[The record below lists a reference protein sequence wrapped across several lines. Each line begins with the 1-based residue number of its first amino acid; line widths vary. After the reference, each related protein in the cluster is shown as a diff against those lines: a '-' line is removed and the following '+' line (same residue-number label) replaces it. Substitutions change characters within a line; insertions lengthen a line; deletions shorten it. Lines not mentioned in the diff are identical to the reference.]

1 MTLRKRTALAIKYQK
16 GSFMIELVFVLTAL
30 WGVYLFGADL
40 SHQLFVRAKL
50 DRSSFALVNVIKER
64 TRYFDADVLA
74 GKNLSVTNADL
85 KDLAEVAGRMLD
97 MPPEDVAIRIES
109 LTNKTNLAVFTSS
122 KFKSLNCKTESIRSY
137 AELAPVENAVVFPLY
152 RVSLCEEQ
160 TSWFK
165 PFFNGGKSTTVAI
178 TSSSIMPGR

>member
-1 MTLRKRTALAIKYQK
+1 MTLHKRAAFPNKYQK
-16 GSFMIELVFVLTAL
+16 GSFTIELVFVLTAL

-64 TRYFDADVLA
+64 TRYFEADVLA
-74 GKNLSVTNADL
+74 GKNLSVTHNDL
-85 KDLAEVAGRMLD
+85 LDLAAVAGRMLNI
-97 MPPEDVAIRIES
+97 PPEDVAIRIES
-109 LTNKTNLAVFTSS
+109 LTNKTNMTVFTSD
-122 KFKSLNCKTESIRSY
+122 KFKSLNCKTDSIRSY
-137 AELAPVENAVVFPLY
+137 AELVPVENTVVFPLY

-165 PFFNGGKSTTVAI
+165 PFFNGGNSTTVAI